1 MDYKGMVDENF
12 SGEPEIGEEAWEKE
26 QEGLRILREE
36 MEKVNALAEEKG
48 LTTEDMP
55 EHDLEV

>member
-12 SGEPEIGEEAWEKE
+12 SGEPEIGEEKWEAE
-26 QEGLRILREE
+26 QEGLRILQEE
-36 MEKVNALAEEKG
+36 MEKANSLAEEKG
-48 LTTEDMP
+48 LITKDAT